1 MEATEIWRAVGRSM
15 QASNVGGVRAPRGPR
30 VAFVVALVCWAVATV
45 VYVALPEGSVA
56 RYIAA
61 NAVYAASAA
70 FVLVC
75 MARAVFG
82 VRGRDRLM

>member
-1 MEATEIWRAVGRSM
+1 M
-15 QASNVGGVRAPRGPR
+15 QASNVGGLRAPRGPR
-30 VAFVVALVCWAVATV
+30 VAFVVALACWAVAAV

-56 RYIAA
+56 RYIAT
-61 NAVYAASAA
+61 NAVYATSAA